1 VDDVTMTGKTFFVV
15 RIRGGVDAQKTVE
28 ATLTMLRMERNNY
41 ATILRESPS
50 YTGMLRKAKDYLTW
64 GEPDV
69 ETVKI
74 LLEKRG
80 RRVGDEK
87 VTEESLKEL
96 GYNSLDKLANSII
109 SGEVEFSQLNGIK
122 PFFRM
127 HPPKKGF
134 KRTVKRPYND
144 HGELGYR
151 GDAINELIKRMC

>member
-1 VDDVTMTGKTFFVV
+1 MAEKTIFVV

-41 ATILRESPS
+41 ATILKESPS
-50 YTGMLRKAKDYLTW
+50 YTGMLRKAKDYVTW
-64 GEPDV
+64 GEPSV
-69 ETVKI
+69 EIVKL
-74 LLEKRG
+74 LLETRG
-80 RRVGDEK
+80 KLTGDEK
-87 VTEESLKEL
+87 MTDESLKGL
-96 GYNSLDKLANSII
+96 GYESIEKLANAIVA
-109 SGEVEFSQLNGIK
+109 GEVEFSQLNDVK

-134 KRTVKRPYND
+134 KRTVKRPYKD

>member
-1 VDDVTMTGKTFFVV
+1 MTGKTLLVV

-41 ATILRESPS
+41 ATILKESSS
-50 YTGMLRKAKDYLTW
+50 YIGMLRKVKDYVTW

-69 ETVKI
+69 ETMKN
-74 LLEKRG
+74 LLEARG
-80 RRVGDEK
+80 KLVGDEK
-87 VTEESLKEL
+87 VTDEALKTL
-96 GYNSLDKLANSII
+96 GYESVDKLANAIVA
-109 SGEVEFSQLNGIK
+109 GEVEFSQLNGVK

-134 KRTVKRPYND
+134 KRTVKRPYRD

-151 GDAINELIKRMC
+151 GEAINELIKRMC

>member
-1 VDDVTMTGKTFFVV
+1 MADKTLFVV

-28 ATLTMLRMERNNY
+28 ATLTMLRMEKNNY
-41 ATILRESPS
+41 ATILKESPS
-50 YTGMLRKAKDYLTW
+50 YTGMLRKSKDYITW
-64 GEPDV
+64 GEINV
-69 ETVKI
+69 ETVKL

-87 VTEESLKEL
+87 ITDESLKGF
-96 GYNSLDKLANSII
+96 GYESLDKLANAIV
-109 SGEVEFSQLNGIK
+109 SGDVEFSQLNGIK

-151 GDAINELIKRMC
+151 GEAINELIKRMC

>member
-1 VDDVTMTGKTFFVV
+1 MEGKTLFVV

-28 ATLTMLRMERNNY
+28 ATLEMLRMERNNY
-41 ATILRESPS
+41 ATILKESPS
-50 YTGMLRKAKDYLTW
+50 YTGMLRKVKDYITW

-69 ETVKI
+69 ETVKT

-80 RRVGDEK
+80 KLPGDEK
-87 VTEESLKEL
+87 VTDEALKGL
-96 GYNSLDKLANSII
+96 GYESVEHLANAIVA
-109 SGEVEFSQLNGIK
+109 GEVEFSQLNGVK

-151 GDAINELIKRMC
+151 GEAINELIKRMC

>member
-1 VDDVTMTGKTFFVV
+1 MTGKTLFVV

-41 ATILRESPS
+41 ATIIRESSS

-69 ETVKI
+69 ETVKT

-80 RRVGDEK
+80 KRVGDEK

-96 GYNSLDKLANSII
+96 GYESLDKLANAIV

-151 GDAINELIKRMC
+151 GESINELIKRMC

>member
-1 VDDVTMTGKTFFVV
+1 MDGKTLFVV

-28 ATLTMLRMERNNY
+28 ATLEMLRMEHNNY
-41 ATILRESPS
+41 ATILKESSS
-50 YTGMLRKAKDYLTW
+50 YIGMLRKAKDFITW

-69 ETVKI
+69 ETVKT

-80 RRVGDEK
+80 KLTGDVKITDEA
-87 VTEESLKEL
+87 LKEL
-96 GYNSLDKLANSII
+96 GHESIEKLANAIV
-109 SGEVEFSQLNGIK
+109 SGDVEFSQLNGVK

-151 GDAINELIKRMC
+151 GEAINELIKRMC